1 MEKEIESDFYIRD
14 YKIIEKIGFGAHGL
28 VYKSIKKDN
37 NKIFVIKQIP
47 LFKKNINIEEAKN
60 EASILKKINCKF
72 IVKYYESF
80 EENNT
85 FNIIMEYC
93 EKGTLSSLI
102 STLKKKNKHLKEN
115 QIWNFFIQISIGLSY
130 LHNKKILHRDLKTKN
145 IFLTKNLNIKIGDL
159 GIAKILKEKNHTNTL
174 IGTPFYL
181 SPEICEEKP
190 YNEKSDIWALGC
202 ILYELITFKHPY
214 NATNQAALLLKI
226 INGNY
231 EDFNKEIFIS
241 DNLKKMVELL
251 LEKNYLKR
259 PSIFDIINNSFFIEK
274 CKEFGFYDFIV
285 NFKNKIIEDK
295 KPKVKQIIKINNLNS
310 NKRNSY
316 LNHNN
321 KKNIEI
327 RNRHLNYGNKSRRD
341 NSSITQNTFSTSNIR
356 NEKKLRMSSIEYM
369 HCSTSAQK
377 IIIRNDIKN
386 INNQNK
392 NNNLSKLNG
401 SNLSLKKVN
410 NDNYKNN
417 IQKNYKNNLKKYIRN
432 TTFSI
437 KKVNKSNLNQS
448 KNSRINSSRIYKYYN
463 KKPKVLDKIESNTS
477 KLSIKNLKN
486 IYKSNSNK
494 SKMKYINTYI
504 TNNEKEKII
513 TDIET
518 DRYNNNKNVKEKIKL
533 KQKNISE
540 KFQNQ
545 MIENNLNKEN
555 KNNIN
560 FPNQNKEKGEEKDI
574 NFITPLNEKKE
585 NDSFEIIEPSNEKKI
600 RIDTL
605 SNITEYEEAYFKKK
619 STEFKDESESNLSLG
634 EEKVF
639 IINNNNNNFKNNQN
653 LIKEKYEGLKNEIYN
668 YNNLIDCNILIDMF
682 NNIDKNYTNKNMEE
696 TLLKVDNYIKL
707 HLPNN
712 LIPQFKKIFNKLCF
726 YNLQLKYL
734 KMQFQET

>member
-1 MEKEIESDFYIRD
+1 MEKEDELDFYIRD

-28 VYKSIKKDN
+28 VYKSRKKDN

-80 EENNT
+80 EENNS

-159 GIAKILKEKNHTNTL
+159 GIAKILKENNHANTL

-241 DNLKKMVELL
+241 DNLKKMVGLL
-251 LEKNYLKR
+251 LEKNYVKR
-259 PSIFDIINNSFFIEK
+259 PSIFDIINNNFFIEK
-274 CKEFGFYDFIV
+274 CKELGFYDYIV
-285 NFKNKIIEDK
+285 NIRKNFIEDK

-310 NKRNSY
+310 KKRNSY
-316 LNHNN
+316 LNNQTN

-327 RNRHLNYGNKSRRD
+327 RNRHLYFGNNSRRD

-392 NNNLSKLNG
+392 NINLSKLNG
-401 SNLSLKKVN
+401 SNLSLKKRST
-410 NDNYKNN
+410 D
-417 IQKNYKNNLKKYIRN
+417 NYKNNLKKYIRN
-432 TTFSI
+432 TTFSM
-437 KKVNKSNLNQS
+437 KKIVKTNLNES
-448 KNSRINSSRIYKYYN
+448 KNLRVNSSRIYKYNN
-463 KKPKVLDKIESNTS
+463 KKPKVLDKVESNTS
-477 KLSIKNLKN
+477 KLNIKNLKN
-486 IYKSNSNK
+486 LYKSNSNK

-504 TNNEKEKII
+504 SNNEKEKII
-513 TDIET
+513 TDVET
-518 DRYNNNKNVKEKIKL
+518 DRYNNNKNGKEKIKL
-533 KQKNISE
+533 KHKNIYE
-540 KFQNQ
+540 KYQNNNQ
-545 MIENNLNKEN
+545 LTENNLNKEN
-555 KNNIN
+555 KNSINIAK
-560 FPNQNKEKGEEKDI
+560 QNKFNEQK
-574 NFITPLNEKKE
+574 FVTPINEKKE
-585 NDSFEIIEPSNEKKI
+585 NDSFEIIEPSNEKKM
-600 RIDTL
+600 RLDTL
-605 SNITEYEEAYFKKK
+605 SNITEYEEAFIKKK
-619 STEFKDESESNLSLG
+619 SNEFKEESESNMSLG
-634 EEKVF
+634 EEKVL
-639 IINNNNNNFKNNQN
+639 IINNNNNNYKNNQK

-668 YNNLIDCNILIDMF
+668 YNNLIDCNILIEMF
-682 NNIDKNYTNKNMEE
+682 NNIDKNYNNNNMEE

-707 HLPNN
+707 HLPKN

>member
-28 VYKSIKKDN
+28 VYKSRKKDN

-159 GIAKILKEKNHTNTL
+159 GIAKILKENNHANTL

-241 DNLKKMVELL
+241 DNLKKMVGLL
-251 LEKNYLKR
+251 LEKNYIKR
-259 PSIFDIINNSFFIEK
+259 PSIFEIINNNFFIEK
-274 CKEFGFYDFIV
+274 CKDLGFYDYVVNIV
-285 NFKNKIIEDK
+285 GGLNEDK
-295 KPKVKQIIKINNLNS
+295 KPKGKQIIKINNLNS
-310 NKRNSY
+310 NKRNCY
-316 LNHNN
+316 LNNQIN

-327 RNRHLNYGNKSRRD
+327 RNRHLNYGNNSRRD

-386 INNQNK
+386 INTQNK
-392 NNNLSKLNG
+392 NINSSKLNG
-401 SNLSLKKVN
+401 SNLSIKKISTD
-410 NDNYKNN
+410 ND
-417 IQKNYKNNLKKYIRN
+417 KNNLKKFIRN
-432 TTFSI
+432 TTFSM
-437 KKVNKSNLNQS
+437 KKINKSNINQS
-448 KNSRINSSRIYKYYN
+448 KNSRVNSSRIYKYYN
-463 KKPKVLDKIESNTS
+463 KKPKVLDRVESNTS
-477 KLSIKNLKN
+477 KLNIKNLKN
-486 IYKSNSNK
+486 LYKSNSNK

-518 DRYNNNKNVKEKIKL
+518 DRYNNNKNDNNKNTKEKIKL

-605 SNITEYEEAYFKKK
+605 SNITEYEEAYFKK

>member
-1 MEKEIESDFYIRD
+1 MEKEDELDFYIRD

-28 VYKSIKKDN
+28 VYKSLKKDN

-80 EENNT
+80 EENNS

-130 LHNKKILHRDLKTKN
+130 LHNKKILHRDLKSKN
-145 IFLTKNLNIKIGDL
+145 IFLNKELDVKIGDL
-159 GIAKILKEKNHTNTL
+159 GIAKILQDTNHAHTF

-241 DNLKKMVELL
+241 DNLKKMVGLL
-251 LEKNYLKR
+251 LEKNYVKR
-259 PSIFDIINNSFFIEK
+259 PSIFDIINNNFFIEK
-274 CKEFGFYDFIV
+274 CKELGFYDYIV
-285 NFKNKIIEDK
+285 NIRKNFIEDK

-310 NKRNSY
+310 KKRNSY
-316 LNHNN
+316 LNNQTN

-327 RNRHLNYGNKSRRD
+327 RNRHLYFGNNSRRD

-392 NNNLSKLNG
+392 NINLSKLNG
-401 SNLSLKKVN
+401 SNLSLKKRST
-410 NDNYKNN
+410 D
-417 IQKNYKNNLKKYIRN
+417 NYKNNLKKYIRN
-432 TTFSI
+432 TTFSM
-437 KKVNKSNLNQS
+437 KKIVKTNLNES
-448 KNSRINSSRIYKYYN
+448 KNLRVNSSRIYKYNN
-463 KKPKVLDKIESNTS
+463 KKPKVLDKVESNTS
-477 KLSIKNLKN
+477 KLNIKNLKN
-486 IYKSNSNK
+486 LYKSNSNK

-504 TNNEKEKII
+504 SNNEKEKII
-513 TDIET
+513 TDVET
-518 DRYNNNKNVKEKIKL
+518 DRYNNNKNGKEKIKL
-533 KQKNISE
+533 KHKNIYE
-540 KFQNQ
+540 KYQNNNQ
-545 MIENNLNKEN
+545 LTENNLNKEN
-555 KNNIN
+555 KNSINIAK
-560 FPNQNKEKGEEKDI
+560 QNKFNEQK
-574 NFITPLNEKKE
+574 FVTPINEKKE
-585 NDSFEIIEPSNEKKI
+585 NDSFEIIEPSNEKKM
-600 RIDTL
+600 RLDTL
-605 SNITEYEEAYFKKK
+605 SNITEYEEAFIKKK
-619 STEFKDESESNLSLG
+619 SNEFKEESESNMSLG
-634 EEKVF
+634 EEKVL
-639 IINNNNNNFKNNQN
+639 IINNNNNNYKNNQK

-668 YNNLIDCNILIDMF
+668 YNNLIDCNILIEMF
-682 NNIDKNYTNKNMEE
+682 NNIDKNYNNNNMEE

-707 HLPNN
+707 HLPKN

-734 KMQFQET
+734 KMQLQET

>member
-285 NFKNKIIEDK
+285 NFRNKIIEDK

-518 DRYNNNKNVKEKIKL
+518 DRYNNIKNVKEKIKL

-605 SNITEYEEAYFKKK
+605 SNITEYEEAYFKK

-696 TLLKVDNYIKL
+696 TLIKVDNYIKL